1 MKFSVFCFFLIVFH
15 DFPYF
20 IGRSKRKYRDDDEGE
35 ENYEDEDE
43 GDGDSPIVSKH
54 WSCTVSEEAEHMYLP
69 HMSSLPNRR
78 T

>member
-43 GDGDSPIVSKH
+43 GDGDSRV
-54 WSCTVSEEAEHMYLP
+54 VQ
-69 HMSSLPNRR
+69 
-78 T
+78 